1 MNKLT
6 KVGCSALCGSLA
18 AISAANAGDLTVTGS
33 AHLTYVSL
41 GGTGDE
47 TVGNPIGMQS
57 NVTFKGSGELDNG
70 WTFALSIADG
80 DGGAYSSSNIDI
92 VMGGLGSINFD
103 QGDSGNGIAAY
114 DNVMPTAWEEA
125 HGAGLSGDVKTV
137 LGAGASQ
144 NVMYTTPTLFG
155 TTIALTYAHDY
166 GVTDVNDKTTKA
178 GENAT
183 GKAVDATIKINPSLG
198 SEILS
203 GLNLYAGASVIEA
216 YDNGSAH
223 AADEDNYQG
232 VLAFTYALGPVEI
245 GYMGSAMYD
254 GDEGYAA
261 DGAAASTDY
270 HTYKNQAFGV
280 AFNVND
286 DFSVSYGEYET
297 RKAGYNNTAV
307 QVTGEA
313 GRLVEVVSWQA
324 AYTMG
329 GASFRVADVE
339 VDNAGFSA
347 GNSQSATIVSLGLA
361 F

>member
-41 GGTGDE
+41 GGSGDT

-92 VMGGLGSINFD
+92 VMGGLGSLNFD

-125 HGAGLSGDVKTV
+125 HGAGLSGGVKTV

-144 NVMYTTPTLFG
+144 NVMYTTPTLLN
-155 TTIALTYAHDY
+155 TTIAVTYAHDY
-166 GVTDVNDKTTKA
+166 GVTDVADKTTKA
-178 GENAT
+178 STTAT
-183 GKAVDATIKINPSLG
+183 GKAIDATIKINPSLG

-203 GLNLYAGASVIEA
+203 GLNLYAGGSVVESYENAANMDDA
-216 YDNGSAH
+216 Y
-223 AADEDNYQG
+223 EG
-232 VLAFTYALGPVEI
+232 VVALTYALGPVDV
-245 GYMGSAMYD
+245 GYMVSGLYTGS
-254 GDEGYAA
+254 DEDANQYNV
-261 DGAAASTDY
+261 
-270 HTYKNQAFGV
+270 YKNNAYGI

-286 DFSVSYGEYET
+286 DFSISYGTYT
-297 RKAGYNNTAV
+297 SRKAGYAHAETVVNTS
-307 QVTGEA
+307 EEN
-313 GRLVEVVSWQA
+313 RFVEVTSWQA

-329 GASFRVADVE
+329 GASLRIADVQA
-339 VDNAGFSA
+339 DNAGFVEA
-347 GNSQSATIVSLGLA
+347 DDQTATIVSLSLA